1 MIRVCRTSIVISLFI
16 SLFISLVG
24 CSGGNEKKP
33 TAPPPKVGVIT
44 IASEDVNPTREFTG
58 KTEASEDVT
67 IQARVEGY
75 LVSQA
80 VNDGSQVQKGDLL
93 FELDRQNYEAALA
106 QAKAKVAQAS
116 AANDEAQI
124 NYKRGEEL
132 IVKAVIS
139 QSQMDEL
146 TSKKL
151 QAEAS
156 IKAANADLKN
166 AELNLGYTKIYAPT
180 DGMITQSEVS
190 IGDLVTPSSTL
201 TSLVKIKPIYV
212 SINVSETEFV
222 NYRSER
228 EKSLAE
234 GGDGLVSYAQIKLR
248 SGDVY
253 PEKGRFEFV
262 DNRVNQNTGTIKIR
276 AVFDNLDGMLISGQH
291 VTLLVKRVQTQ
302 SQIVIPQKSIQEDQL
317 GKYVLML
324 DEDSV
329 VRKRPIQV
337 GMRLG
342 VGQVIESGVE
352 VGELLIVDGLQKVR
366 VGSKAEASQSVVP
379 K

>member
-1 MIRVCRTSIVISLFI
+1 M
-16 SLFISLVG
+16 FISLVG
-24 CSGGNEKKP
+24 CSGGDEKKP

-180 DGMITQSEVS
+180 DGMISQSEVS

-262 DNRVNQNTGTIKIR
+262 DNRVNPNTGTIKIR

-352 VGELLIVDGLQKVR
+352 VGEQLIVDGLQKVR

>member
-1 MIRVCRTSIVISLFI
+1 MIRVCRKSIVISLFI
-16 SLFISLVG
+16 SLFISLVA

-180 DGMITQSEVS
+180 DGMISQSEVS

-352 VGELLIVDGLQKVR
+352 VGEQLIVDGLQKVR

>member
-24 CSGGNEKKP
+24 CSGGDEKKP

-180 DGMITQSEVS
+180 DGMISQSEVS

-262 DNRVNQNTGTIKIR
+262 DNRVNPNTGTIKIR

-352 VGELLIVDGLQKVR
+352 VGEQLIVDGLQKVR

>member
-16 SLFISLVG
+16 SLVG
-24 CSGGNEKKP
+24 CSGGDEKKP

-180 DGMITQSEVS
+180 DGMISQSEVS

-262 DNRVNQNTGTIKIR
+262 DNRVNPNTGTIKIR

-352 VGELLIVDGLQKVR
+352 VGEQLIVDGLQKVR